1 MIFCL
6 FVCCFQEPKKRGIF
20 WTIDSGNNLT
30 TDDIV
35 QRIIENRFPPI
46 FYLICMECVHDPFLK
61 ITLLN
66 VCLSGN
72 FGILFFFFFPYFKV
86 ALRSQEP
93 KEGGQGD
100 GSDRGNEKE
109 RTSSAESVPRQEQSL
124 ASSLCKVR
132 LFLRLDIIL
141 LLSALRQTSVG
152 VCNDPFCP

>member
-72 FGILFFFFFPYFKV
+72 FGILFFFFFHI
-86 ALRSQEP
+86 
-93 KEGGQGD
+93 
-100 GSDRGNEKE
+100 
-109 RTSSAESVPRQEQSL
+109 
-124 ASSLCKVR
+124 
-132 LFLRLDIIL
+132 LRLHYEVRNQKKEAKEMAVIEAMRRREQAQQ
-141 LLSALRQTSVG
+141 SQ
-152 VCNDPFCP
+152 CPDRSSHQQVHYVRSDCF